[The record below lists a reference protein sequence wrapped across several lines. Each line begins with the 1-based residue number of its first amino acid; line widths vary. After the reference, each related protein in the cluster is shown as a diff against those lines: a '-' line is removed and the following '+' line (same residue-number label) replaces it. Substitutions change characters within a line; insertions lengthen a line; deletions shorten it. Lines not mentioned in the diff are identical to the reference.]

1 MRCKDDP
8 LYIKLNSIRNNRV
21 LWWGYGIFK
30 LIDRLKNLALA
41 QQAGNLYW
49 KEQRIWNQKTKIQVV
64 VFSAD
69 EWYNCWSNNL
79 FLSQLFHLSMEY
91 AITISYSY
99 YGVVMLGKKV
109 GNESYYYIYYGLY
122 MWSFL
127 SVSIIPLSFL
137 ERARELFPEHQESW
151 WVLSLLPITRLKP
164 SGELC
169 RIVLVDCNSLIEGV
183 LFNFT
188 FLKSISYLLKFLIQL
203 LCYFPIFLFA
213 TFQWPVHIS
222 VSLSLFASVVISKWN
237 ILHRMPQIQK
247 EGHAHSITNI
257 ALNCQT
263 SDRVWWDYFQ
273 LP

>member
-1 MRCKDDP
+1 MDCTCDP
-8 LYIKLNSIRNNRV
+8 
-21 LWWGYGIFK
+21 FC
-30 LIDRLKNLALA
+30 
-41 QQAGNLYW
+41 Q
-49 KEQRIWNQKTKIQVV
+49 
-64 VFSAD
+64 FP
-69 EWYNCWSNNL
+69 
-79 FLSQLFHLSMEY
+79 
-91 AITISYSY
+91 
-99 YGVVMLGKKV
+99 
-109 GNESYYYIYYGLY
+109 
-122 MWSFL
+122 SFL
-127 SVSIIPLSFL
+127 SVSWKEQENCSRSIRNLDEPVLS
-137 ERARELFPEHQESW
+137 R
-151 WVLSLLPITRLKP
+151 VLSLLPITRLKP

-263 SDRVWWDYFQ
+263 SDGVWWDYFQ

>member
-30 LIDRLKNLALA
+30 LIDRLKNLALT

-79 FLSQLFHLSMEY
+79 FLYQLFHLSMEY

-99 YGVVMLGKKV
+99 YGVVVMLGKNV
-109 GNESYYYIYYGLY
+109 GNESYCYIYYGLY

-137 ERARELFPEHQESW
+137 ETAREFFPAHQESW
-151 WVLSLLPITRLKP
+151 WACAES
-164 SGELC
+164 
-169 RIVLVDCNSLIEGV
+169 
-183 LFNFT
+183 
-188 FLKSISYLLKFLIQL
+188 
-203 LCYFPIFLFA
+203 
-213 TFQWPVHIS
+213 S
-222 VSLSLFASVVISKWN
+222 VIPLT
-237 ILHRMPQIQK
+237 H
-247 EGHAHSITNI
+247 H
-257 ALNCQT
+257 
-263 SDRVWWDYFQ
+263 
-273 LP
+273 